1 MQNNKKTKVIKKDG
15 HVITISNY
23 SDKSDLFCRLL
34 VELTLGTLGGENY
47 EETTS
52 NILHD
57 EREKAS

>member
-1 MQNNKKTKVIKKDG
+1 MQDNGKTKVIRKDG

-34 VELTLGTLGGENY
+34 VDLTLGGRNY
-47 EETTS
+47 EEATS

>member
-1 MQNNKKTKVIKKDG
+1 MQDNGKTKVIKKDG

-23 SDKSDLFCRLL
+23 SDKSDLFCKLL
-34 VELTLGTLGGENY
+34 VELTLGGNCY
-47 EETTS
+47 EETAS

>member
-34 VELTLGTLGGENY
+34 VELTLGGENY